1 MTPKFT
7 IQGKLLTM
15 SALGLVFV
23 CAVGATGYVA
33 ATRLSGATTQ
43 VVGTGAALMT
53 QMTADQD
60 HDALRADV
68 LAALLAGEKKDEA
81 EEKAVRDELADHSKE
96 LRESMKKLETAG
108 LDDDSLQALHKTG
121 PALLAYLDS
130 ASKIVGLAF
139 SDHDAAVAQLPA
151 FIADFKTLEREM
163 ASMSDKIQHQSEVTR
178 EASEAI
184 SGAARAAV
192 VAALAVCAAALLLL
206 GWLISRGIVRP
217 IQRAVQIAEQV
228 ARGDL
233 RARIEVSGHDETA
246 QLLGALRSMNDK
258 LSDVVGAVRQGS
270 HNIADGTSQIAIGNM
285 DLSQRTE
292 LQASNLQQTAASME
306 EITSTVRNNSETA
319 RAAADLAGTMSDSAA
334 SGGAAVAQV
343 MGTMAEITQSSRKM
357 GDIIG
362 VIDGIAFQTN
372 ILALN
377 AAVEAARAG
386 EHGRGFAVVASE
398 VRALAQ
404 RSATAAKE
412 IKTLIE
418 TSVEGVERGAA
429 QADAAGTTMDE
440 IVAKVVRVTQLIGE
454 ISNATQ
460 EQTSGL
466 GQINTAVAQ
475 LDQVTQ
481 QNAALVEESAAAAE
495 SLKKQADRLVEAV
508 AVFQLA
514 GQA

>member
-1 MTPKFT
+1 MKIT
-7 IQGKLLTM
+7 IQNKLFAL
-15 SALGLVFV
+15 SGLGLLFV

-33 ATRLSGATTQ
+33 ATRLTSAAGKI
-43 VVGTGAALMT
+43 VDTGSALMT

-68 LAALLAGEKKDEA
+68 LAALLASERKDEA
-81 EEKAVRDELADHSKE
+81 EMKSVREELDTHSKE
-96 LRESMKKLETAG
+96 LRDSMKKLEGAG
-108 LDDDSLQALHKTG
+108 LDAEALESVRHTG
-121 PALLAYLDS
+121 PALLAYLAS
-130 ASKIVGLAF
+130 ADAIVTLAS
-139 SDHDAAVAQLPA
+139 SDHGAAVAKLPA
-151 FIADFKTLEREM
+151 FLVDFKNLERDM
-163 ASMSDKIQHQSEVTR
+163 AAMSEKIEHQAHTTR
-178 EASEAI
+178 DAGEAI
-184 SGAARAAV
+184 SAAAKTTV
-192 VAALAVCAAALLLL
+192 VAAVIACGAALALL
-206 GWLISRGIVRP
+206 GVLISRGIVQP
-217 IQRAVQIAEQV
+217 IQRAVKVAEQV

-233 RARIEVSGHDETA
+233 RSHIAVSGHDETA
-246 QLLGALRSMNDK
+246 QLLAALHAMNDN
-258 LSDVVGAVRQGS
+258 LCRVVGSVRQGS
-270 HNIADGTSQIAIGNM
+270 DNIADGTSQISAGNL

-306 EITSTVRNNSETA
+306 QITSTVRNNADTA

-343 MGTMAEITQSSRKM
+343 VSTMSEITQSSRKM

-386 EHGRGFAVVASE
+386 EHGRGFAVVAAE
-398 VRALAQ
+398 VRTLAQ
-404 RSATAAKE
+404 RSAVAARE
-412 IKTLIE
+412 ITTLIQA
-418 TSVEGVERGAA
+418 SVEGVERGAA
-429 QADAAGTTMDE
+429 QADTAGATMDE
-440 IVAKVVRVTQLIGE
+440 IVAKVRQVTQLIGE

-460 EQTSGL
+460 EQTSGIT
-466 GQINTAVAQ
+466 QVSTAVAQ

-495 SLKKQADRLVEAV
+495 SLKRQAAQLVEAV

-514 GQA
+514 

>member
-1 MTPKFT
+1 MKFT
-7 IQGKLLTM
+7 IQIKLL
-15 SALGLVFV
+15 ALSGLALLFV

-33 ATRLSGATTQ
+33 ATRLTGSAGKI
-43 VVGTGAALMT
+43 VDTGAALMT

-68 LAALLAGEKKDEA
+68 LAALLASEKKDEA
-81 EEKAVRDELADHSKE
+81 EQKAVREDLETHSKD
-96 LRESMKKLETAG
+96 LREAMKKLETAR
-108 LDDDSLQALHKTG
+108 LDTEALDSVRRTG
-121 PALLAYLDS
+121 PALLAYLAS
-130 ASKIVGLAF
+130 ANDIVTLAAA
-139 SDHDAAVAQLPA
+139 DHDAAVAKLPA
-151 FIADFKTLEREM
+151 FLVDFKNLERDM
-163 ASMSDKIQHQSEVTR
+163 AAMSEKIELQGRATR
-178 EASEAI
+178 DASESI
-184 SGAARAAV
+184 STTAKTMVLAAV
-192 VAALAVCAAALLLL
+192 AVCGAALALL
-206 GWLISRGIVRP
+206 GWNISRGIVGP
-217 IQRAVQIAEQV
+217 IRLAVQVAEQV

-233 RARIEVSGHDETA
+233 RSHIRVTGNDETS
-246 QLLGALRSMNDK
+246 QLLAALRTMNDN
-258 LSDVVGAVRQGS
+258 LARVVGSVREGS
-270 HNIADGTSQIAIGNM
+270 NNIADGTSHISAGNL

-319 RAAADLAGTMSDSAA
+319 RAAAELAGTMSESAA

-343 MGTMAEITQSSRKM
+343 VGTMAEITQSSRKM

-398 VRALAQ
+398 VRTLAQ
-404 RSATAAKE
+404 RSAVAAKE
-412 IKTLIE
+412 IKTLIQA
-418 TSVEGVERGAA
+418 SVEGVERGAS
-429 QADAAGTTMDE
+429 QADTAGATMDD
-440 IVAKVVRVTQLIGE
+440 IVAKVRQVTQLIGE

-460 EQTSGL
+460 EQTSGIS
-466 GQINTAVAQ
+466 QVSTAVAQ

-495 SLKKQADRLVEAV
+495 SLKQQAEQLVQAV

-514 GQA
+514 